1 MILEV
6 APKSKSAELLTSFA
20 AALIGGE
27 KAVKPV
33 SSGMSSLLQKLPML
47 RKK

>member
-1 MILEV
+1 MIQDV

-20 AALIGGE
+20 SSLVGAE
-27 KAVKPV
+27 KAVKPA
-33 SSGMSSLLQKLPML
+33 SSGMSSFLQKLPML